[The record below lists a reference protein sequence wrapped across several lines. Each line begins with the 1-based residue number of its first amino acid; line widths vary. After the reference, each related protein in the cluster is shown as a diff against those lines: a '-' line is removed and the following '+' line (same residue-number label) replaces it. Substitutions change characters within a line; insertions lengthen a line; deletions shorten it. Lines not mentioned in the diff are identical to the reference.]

1 MTIKQVM
8 ETLDAELLTP
18 EADLTREVHAACG
31 SDMMSDVLAYVKDQA
46 VLVTGLN
53 NPQVVRTAD
62 MMDMICIVFVRGK
75 KPDGAIL
82 QLAVDR
88 GIAVLATKLPMFA
101 ACGLLYEKRAARGDG
116 VMDAIRLHYTVPGDD
131 FTRAGEASADLKAR
145 LKKLGIPADAVR
157 KVAIALYEGEIN
169 LAIHAGGGEIDVAV
183 TDESVDMTLTDQG
196 PGIPDIALAM
206 SEGWSTAPDEVRSL
220 GFGAGMGLPN
230 MKKIFR

>member
-1 MTIKQVM
+1 MAMRAPQKAPVTGAAYAAAQPRGQKWSGSAMTIKQVM

-101 ACGLLYEKRAARGDG
+101 ACGLLYEKGLRG
-116 VMDAIRLHYTVPGDD
+116 
-131 FTRAGEASADLKAR
+131 
-145 LKKLGIPADAVR
+145 
-157 KVAIALYEGEIN
+157 
-169 LAIHAGGGEIDVAV
+169 
-183 TDESVDMTLTDQG
+183 
-196 PGIPDIALAM
+196 
-206 SEGWSTAPDEVRSL
+206 
-220 GFGAGMGLPN
+220 GMA
-230 MKKIFR
+230 

>member
-1 MTIKQVM
+1 MTIADVQRI
-8 ETLDAELLTP
+8 LQAELVSPNVCLDT
-18 EADLTREVHAACG
+18 EVHNACG

-101 ACGLLYEKRAARGDG
+101 ACGLLYEKGLRG
-116 VMDAIRLHYTVPGDD
+116 
-131 FTRAGEASADLKAR
+131 
-145 LKKLGIPADAVR
+145 
-157 KVAIALYEGEIN
+157 
-169 LAIHAGGGEIDVAV
+169 
-183 TDESVDMTLTDQG
+183 
-196 PGIPDIALAM
+196 
-206 SEGWSTAPDEVRSL
+206 
-220 GFGAGMGLPN
+220 GMA
-230 MKKIFR
+230 